1 MDISKFIISSNKSLN
16 DYIINQC
23 NKDIDEYDIDLDNI
37 LKKYINFTSTKY
49 KQLFLFIVYKNKK
62 IYTVLS
68 KEDSKKFSRKKI
80 IIEVITR
87 NIKILEK
94 QFGSLPNFFIPFYLS
109 DSHFYSDNSLPFFV
123 EAKPKN
129 KKGILY
135 PDRNYYTIFVK
146 NDSITYDEFKKNVK
160 IKSIDIDKKEDI
172 IYFCGA
178 NTGAYKHNIR
188 MKLKNIV
195 DEKNDKKYDIHIE
208 DTYVPMYDFCKY
220 KYLLN
225 LPGLQPWSYRMTKI
239 LLMDSLIFDVTIM
252 QTYIIE
258 KNEKS
263 YEDKNEKWIQIY
275 SDYFIAGEDYVEIL
289 YDWTESVTSDLEV
302 IKIYDKINELHKYYD
317 NNKDEYIKI
326 TNNATTK
333 ANIFNND
340 IFDKTY
346 QYLMLRFIKKQYE
359 TNNTNSINKFL
370 DEIIKLDE
378 DTSNQIVNKISN
390 QKDDDK
396 QDIYSDYFIKKIFLD
411 KVLNITDRKYNILSM
426 GEYENEKLNFIYNNI
441 IKKNKDSLFT
451 IIKPYDKNISVNN
464 SIINTQVNYIKSIS
478 IDNLLDVLGNI
489 NVNIEGYYII
499 FIFEGTRNKDLL
511 KELIISWNILK
522 YDGIIV
528 VDLYNI
534 IEFIN
539 NVSSGNYYYFRT
551 FYDIFKNEIL
561 YLKRIGKKV
570 VIKKI
575 DKKKIQEKI
584 PKEIIKTINDYIN
597 NYTKYVDINI
607 TIPHQKKIKIK
618 WDFLLSDKTINNEKL
633 GYNKKIEEILYKI
646 YFFSD
651 DNYFKNMRFDIR
663 QLYYIRDKYNTQKIT
678 NLLIKN
684 YNNISYNNYN
694 KLLDYRFVI
703 KDNIKFIT
711 DLLRLNI
718 KNNIYNHIEEYFY
731 YMKENCLKYKK
742 IKIFEIREGFYPKS
756 LSLNKLKLINKKI
769 KFKINIDYPIS
780 KNKYKL
786 ENLDKLK
793 NNNLITKNIENIIEH
808 KYILVENNL
817 FNFDEIIKLSK
828 KYNNNVNYIHFKLNW
843 KLKNILSNIKK
854 YNIYMLL
861 NLLYLIFCMQA
872 KEGGLTITYLLSPDN
887 ALLDYLYIL
896 NNYYN
901 EVKLTNFSEARGIT
915 IHCNG
920 FREIS
925 KSELKDFFTKY
936 KHIYDTNI
944 KNNLNI
950 LDMIKVQSIEE
961 NTNKKINIKYI
972 DRIISNKINNKLIN
986 SFKNYNNNVNNYIFF
1001 MDKYINKINNLYDTT
1016 NSNTIKKYIFT
1027 KIFEEQY
1034 ITYLNLN
1041 TKSERKLYDFYKVC
1055 S

>member
-23 NKDIDEYDIDLDNI
+23 NKDIEEYTIDLDNM

-135 PDRNYYTIFVK
+135 PDRNYYTIFVE

-195 DEKNDKKYDIHIE
+195 DEKSDKKYHIHIE

-263 YEDKNEKWIQIY
+263 YEDKNEKWVQIY

-378 DTSNQIVNKISN
+378 DTSNKIVNKISN

-396 QDIYSDYFIKKIFLD
+396 QDIYSDYFIKKIFLE

-426 GEYENEKLNFIYNNI
+426 GEYENDKLNFIYNNI

-489 NVNIEGYYII
+489 NVNIEGYDII

-551 FYDIFKNEIL
+551 FYDIFKNEIF
-561 YLKRIGKKV
+561 YLKNIGKKV

-575 DKKKIQEKI
+575 DKK
-584 PKEIIKTINDYIN
+584 
-597 NYTKYVDINI
+597 
-607 TIPHQKKIKIK
+607 
-618 WDFLLSDKTINNEKL
+618 
-633 GYNKKIEEILYKI
+633 
-646 YFFSD
+646 
-651 DNYFKNMRFDIR
+651 R
-663 QLYYIRDKYNTQKIT
+663 
-678 NLLIKN
+678 
-684 YNNISYNNYN
+684 
-694 KLLDYRFVI
+694 
-703 KDNIKFIT
+703 
-711 DLLRLNI
+711 
-718 KNNIYNHIEEYFY
+718 
-731 YMKENCLKYKK
+731 
-742 IKIFEIREGFYPKS
+742 
-756 LSLNKLKLINKKI
+756 
-769 KFKINIDYPIS
+769 
-780 KNKYKL
+780 
-786 ENLDKLK
+786 
-793 NNNLITKNIENIIEH
+793 LITKRLIT
-808 KYILVENNL
+808 KRL
-817 FNFDEIIKLSK
+817 K
-828 KYNNNVNYIHFKLNW
+828 K
-843 KLKNILSNIKK
+843 
-854 YNIYMLL
+854 
-861 NLLYLIFCMQA
+861 
-872 KEGGLTITYLLSPDN
+872 
-887 ALLDYLYIL
+887 
-896 NNYYN
+896 
-901 EVKLTNFSEARGIT
+901 
-915 IHCNG
+915 
-920 FREIS
+920 
-925 KSELKDFFTKY
+925 
-936 KHIYDTNI
+936 
-944 KNNLNI
+944 
-950 LDMIKVQSIEE
+950 
-961 NTNKKINIKYI
+961 
-972 DRIISNKINNKLIN
+972 
-986 SFKNYNNNVNNYIFF
+986 
-1001 MDKYINKINNLYDTT
+1001 MD
-1016 NSNTIKKYIFT
+1016 
-1027 KIFEEQY
+1027 
-1034 ITYLNLN
+1034 
-1041 TKSERKLYDFYKVC
+1041 
-1055 S
+1055 